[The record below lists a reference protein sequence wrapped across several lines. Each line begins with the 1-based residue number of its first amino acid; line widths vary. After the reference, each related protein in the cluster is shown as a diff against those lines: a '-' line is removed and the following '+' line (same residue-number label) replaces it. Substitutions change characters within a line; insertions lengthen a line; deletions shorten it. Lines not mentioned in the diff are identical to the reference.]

1 MKQESEETNHDIWM
15 LEALQLARQA
25 EEHDE
30 VPVGA
35 VVVKDNEIVGRGYN
49 QPISSS
55 DPSAHAEIVAMRDA
69 AQHLKNYRLVGC
81 TLYVTIEPCTMC
93 AGAMV
98 HARIKRLVYGAKEP
112 KSGVIDSNAQLLRSE
127 FLNHR
132 IEQIGA
138 VLETECSTMI
148 SEFFS
153 QRRLAKRHPCE
164 QG

>member
-1 MKQESEETNHDIWM
+1 MKQESEETNHEFWM
-15 LEALQLARQA
+15 REALQLARQA

-49 QPISSS
+49 RPISSS

-69 AQHLKNYRLVGC
+69 AQRLQNYRLVGC

-112 KSGVIDSNAQLLRSE
+112 KSGVIDSNAQLLQSE

-132 IEQIGA
+132 IEEIGA

-148 SEFFS
+148 SKFFS

-164 QG
+164 QD

>member
-1 MKQESEETNHDIWM
+1 MKQESEETNHEIWM

-25 EEHDE
+25 EAHDE

-112 KSGVIDSNAQLLRSE
+112 KSGVIDSNAQLLQSE